1 MNDPL
6 DQAMALA
13 RSLADTLEEEFTAL
27 KTRDIARVERL
38 QPGKAHLL
46 ESLAALA
53 GPPGGRTAAGE
64 DPDLRDLLRQCQQAH
79 RRNETLVQH
88 QLAAVRG
95 ALGALT
101 ADSALQSVEV
111 YDRLG
116 QISARRRGR
125 GYSDA

>member
-1 MNDPL
+1 MNDPIE
-6 DQAMALA
+6 QAMALA

-27 KTRDIARVERL
+27 KARDIARVERL

-53 GPPGGRTAAGE
+53 GPPGGRTAVGE

>member
-1 MNDPL
+1 MSDPR
-6 DQAMALA
+6 DQALALA
-13 RSLADTLEEEFTAL
+13 RSLADTLEDEFTAL
-27 KTRDIARVERL
+27 KARDIAQVERL

-46 ESLAALA
+46 ESIAALA
-53 GPPGGRTAAGE
+53 GPPGARTAAGD
-64 DPDLRDLLRQCQQAH
+64 DPDLRDLLRACQQAH

-111 YDRLG
+111 YDRMG
-116 QISARRRGR
+116 QMSARRRGR